1 VVRTS
6 PIIVALG
13 ILLLGLCAA
22 LPFRQPPRPPA
33 PPRERPLP
41 LSLTI
46 RRPDSPLEL
55 APRIDVSPA
64 VGLEARGL
72 EAREQGTGDRGQEA
86 IPVAPPDLANLVP
99 PPALPVS
106 FQPSASGPQPNDW
119 RPDVLANAPRPRVP
133 PRPYRL
139 RDGDTLEKIAERL
152 LGDPYRAIE
161 IFAMNP
167 GVLER
172 PDLLPVGATI
182 MLPPKHAGDNLT
194 PAAQRSFSPEP

>member
-6 PIIVALG
+6 PVIVAIG
-13 ILLLGLCAA
+13 ILLLGMCAA

-33 PPRERPLP
+33 PPRERPVP

-64 VGLEARGL
+64 VGLAGRGQ
-72 EAREQGTGDRGQEA
+72 ETGDRGQETV
-86 IPVAPPDLANLVP
+86 PGAPADLANLVP

-106 FQPSASGPQPNDW
+106 FQPSAGGPPANDW
-119 RPDVLANAPRPRVP
+119 RPDALANAAPRPKAQ

-182 MLPPKHAGDNLT
+182 LVPPKNAGDNLT
-194 PAAQRSFSPEP
+194 PAAQRSFNP